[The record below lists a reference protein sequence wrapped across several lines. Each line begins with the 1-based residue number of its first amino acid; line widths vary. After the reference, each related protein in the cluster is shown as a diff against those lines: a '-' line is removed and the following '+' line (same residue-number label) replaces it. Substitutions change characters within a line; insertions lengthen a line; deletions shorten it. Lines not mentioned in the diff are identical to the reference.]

1 MVGTFAGKRC
11 FLTGAASGIGR
22 ATALLLARDGAELYL
37 TDRDAAG
44 LEQTVA
50 DARALGR
57 DGRSHGGNGKRR
69 YCKTDERF
77 VQCHGRLLSD
87 WCGHEVNVAKN

>member
-1 MVGTFAGKRC
+1 MTDPRRFIPKMDEILQYPAVQDAHQR
-11 FLTGAASGIGR
+11 LAPHSVR
-22 ATALLLARDGAELYL
+22 AII
-37 TDRDAAG
+37 DAV
-44 LEQTVA
+44 LA